1 MDAVLPAND
10 AGDAPGDGPAARGWR
25 ALDRALDRAFGS
37 QANPMRQLGALGF
50 HSFWIVAASG
60 AYVYVFFDT
69 SLDGAWRSVD
79 ALSNGQP
86 WVGGIA
92 RSLHRYASDAF
103 VAILLL
109 HAARE
114 WAYGR
119 FRGFRWFTWL
129 SGVPLAWLAVAC
141 GVTGYWLVWDQ
152 LAQFVAIATAEWFG
166 VLPGVGASMVRN
178 FAADGG
184 MADRFFSLMAF
195 LHIGLPLLLLLAMWV
210 HVQRISRARTR
221 PSRAAGWG
229 LLAALTL
236 LALLRP
242 AVSLAPADTA
252 SVPGALP
259 LDWFYLAGY
268 PLVYEASPAV
278 LWGVALAATLAVAVL
293 PWSARGRRRAVASV
307 DLANCNGCARCQADC
322 PYGAVVMRPRSDGRP
337 HLREATVVTDLCAG
351 CGICVGACPSSVPFR
366 RGERLAT
373 GIDLPQLPIGDV
385 RARLEAALDGMRGQA
400 RVVVFSCEC
409 AADARSL
416 AGPDVAVLALPCA
429 AMLPPTF
436 VDYAL
441 RDGADGVLVTGCPP
455 HDCAYRS
462 GAATMAERLAATRM
476 PALRATV
483 PRERVRLAWAAREDL
498 ASLARDLA
506 AFRTALASAPRR
518 TPVAAARSERRTKAC
533 DA

>member
-210 HVQRISRARTR
+210 HVQRI
-221 PSRAAGWG
+221 
-229 LLAALTL
+229 
-236 LALLRP
+236 
-242 AVSLAPADTA
+242 
-252 SVPGALP
+252 
-259 LDWFYLAGY
+259 
-268 PLVYEASPAV
+268 
-278 LWGVALAATLAVAVL
+278 
-293 PWSARGRRRAVASV
+293 
-307 DLANCNGCARCQADC
+307 
-322 PYGAVVMRPRSDGRP
+322 
-337 HLREATVVTDLCAG
+337 
-351 CGICVGACPSSVPFR
+351 
-366 RGERLAT
+366 
-373 GIDLPQLPIGDV
+373 
-385 RARLEAALDGMRGQA
+385 
-400 RVVVFSCEC
+400 
-409 AADARSL
+409 
-416 AGPDVAVLALPCA
+416 
-429 AMLPPTF
+429 
-436 VDYAL
+436 
-441 RDGADGVLVTGCPP
+441 
-455 HDCAYRS
+455 
-462 GAATMAERLAATRM
+462 
-476 PALRATV
+476 
-483 PRERVRLAWAAREDL
+483 
-498 ASLARDLA
+498 
-506 AFRTALASAPRR
+506 
-518 TPVAAARSERRTKAC
+518 
-533 DA
+533 